1 MKNFLKLS
9 LVFAVVLSTM
19 SARANEDIDFL
30 LFAKKREGKL
40 VSISI
45 NKIQEINL
53 SIYDRE
59 GNKIF
64 AEKAT
69 GKLGIERVYNLEEF
83 PEGKYILEVEND
95 IKKVAYEILITNTN
109 ATISSKELS
118 LVYKKIPVNTSNLVS
133 N

>member
-118 LVYKKIPVNTSNLVS
+118 LVYKKIPANTSNLVS